1 MINFNPLNLLTI
13 LINRYKFN
21 DFLKSMIWVNDKSIL
36 KVEDQ
41 VTIVHMFEPIE
52 DHFLVIIIFI
62 EGL

>member
-52 DHFLVIIIFI
+52 DHFSVIIIFI

>member
-41 VTIVHMFEPIE
+41 VTIVHMFESIE

>member
-1 MINFNPLNLLTI
+1 MTI